1 MAETAPIA
9 RKSAQ
14 PPFEVADVRAF
25 VARNAAT
32 LKDAGQVD
40 VAEML
45 EALDIDLLYEDLEQ
59 LEQHLTAIE
68 QKMIARLLAYASEDA
83 LLDTRRALGLDL
95 KP

>member
-1 MAETAPIA
+1 
-9 RKSAQ
+9 
-14 PPFEVADVRAF
+14 
-25 VARNAAT
+25 VARDAAT

-68 QKMIARLLAYASEDA
+68 QK
-83 LLDTRRALGLDL
+83 
-95 KP
+95 